1 MRDAIPF
8 VKFYTETA
16 VSIGQKCL
24 NVHNFTCFNLGKGP
38 CSSPASPST
47 RRWPDPSPAPGLSPQ
62 ARLDPLGQAAHSR
75 RRSPRLPQLQQETFQ
90 QLVPTAVRAA
100 SGIFRPLYG
109 FPITE
114 WSKIMKRNLDSLKAQ
129 KSHKPSSKAT
139 KLRHLRKN
147 AQAFRSRPAAAV
159 CHGVSICFACDVIYT
174 WVASFH
180 FHPEITASTTFRPSN
195 VHSLSPRDTVS
206 IAWRQ
211 RLTGFGTPIT
221 FTQPA
226 LSQAKGHGRKVRRRG
241 GC

>member
-1 MRDAIPF
+1 MGTWIFTADLIPIGNGNEEMRVAIPF

-62 ARLDPLGQAAHSR
+62 ARLDPLGQAARSR
-75 RRSPRLPQLQQETFQ
+75 RRSPRLPQLQQEMFQ
-90 QLVPTAVRAA
+90 QLVQTAVRAA

-139 KLRHLRKN
+139 KLRLPQKECTSVQIQTRRCCLPWCKHLL
-147 AQAFRSRPAAAV
+147 
-159 CHGVSICFACDVIYT
+159 C
-174 WVASFH
+174 
-180 FHPEITASTTFRPSN
+180 
-195 VHSLSPRDTVS
+195 L
-206 IAWRQ
+206 
-211 RLTGFGTPIT
+211 
-221 FTQPA
+221 
-226 LSQAKGHGRKVRRRG
+226 
-241 GC
+241 